1 MTRSAA
7 VATNHDVRVS
17 TDGGDDDVSIS
28 FALLSRPAGLVAF
41 LHDIA
46 AAAQA
51 RPEK

>member
-7 VATNHDVRVS
+7 VATTHDARVS
-17 TDGGDDDVSIS
+17 TDGGDDDVSMS

-41 LHDIA
+41 LQDIA
-46 AAAQA
+46 AVAAA